1 MGGVITKGQLA
12 VLRRL
17 EGSRERRA
25 RSFGLNAGDFG
36 GKAAAAMARAME
48 RKGYVLVDDISDV
61 HKRYSI
67 TTSGEQ
73 LIRSIDAGRPWLVK
87 GYRPGAANTPTP
99 VKPTAEVAFSDQS
112 EGSRE
117 AQQPNP
123 RPLKQEQGHG

>member
-25 RSFGLNAGDFG
+25 RSFGFNACDFG
-36 GKAAAAMARAME
+36 GKQAAALARALE
-48 RKGYVLVDDISDV
+48 RKGYVLVDDIKPG

-87 GYRPGAANTPTP
+87 GYRHGADPSN
-99 VKPTAEVAFSDQS
+99 K
-112 EGSRE
+112 EG
-117 AQQPNP
+117 
-123 RPLKQEQGHG
+123 L

>member
-1 MGGVITKGQLA
+1 VSGVITKGQLA

-87 GYRPGAANTPTP
+87 GYRHRAAITPTP
-99 VKPTAEVAFSDQS
+99 DTPTAEVAVQPITRS
-112 EGSRE
+112 GRNSR
-117 AQQPNP
+117 QN
-123 RPLKQEQGHG
+123 QGDPQ